1 MLQVRWGRRVAK
13 WQGPDIPGDRC
24 GWRAGLGPCDGV
36 VSKLPGNTTPL
47 GFWGPIMNVN
57 GTIRN
62 LSQPTVPQG
71 TTVIV
76 TCAAGARV
84 QVTLDGIPAAAPG
97 QLALL
102 QLNATE
108 RDDRRNFFCNATL
121 EVDGMVLHRN
131 RSIQLRVL
139 CE

>member
-1 MLQVRWGRRVAK
+1 MK
-13 WQGPDIPGDRC
+13 
-24 GWRAGLGPCDGV
+24 
-36 VSKLPGNTTPL
+36 SKLPGNATPL
-47 GFWGPIMNVN
+47 GFWGPVMNLR

-62 LSQPTVPQG
+62 MSQPTVHQG
-71 TTVIV
+71 TMVNV

-84 QVTLDGIPAAAPG
+84 QVTLDGVPAAAPG

-108 RDDRRNFFCNATL
+108 RDDRRSFSCSAAL
-121 EVDGMVLHRN
+121 EVDGVVLHRN
-131 RSIQLRVL
+131 RSVQLRVL

>member
-1 MLQVRWGRRVAK
+1 
-13 WQGPDIPGDRC
+13 
-24 GWRAGLGPCDGV
+24 
-36 VSKLPGNTTPL
+36 
-47 GFWGPIMNVN
+47 MNVS

-62 LSQPTVPQG
+62 VSQPTVHQG
-71 TTVIV
+71 TTVNV

-84 QVTLDGIPAAAPG
+84 QVTLDGVPAAAPG

-108 RDDRRNFFCNATL
+108 RDDGRSFFCSAAL
-121 EVDGMVLHRN
+121 EVGGVVLLRN
-131 RSIQLRVL
+131 RSVQLHVL